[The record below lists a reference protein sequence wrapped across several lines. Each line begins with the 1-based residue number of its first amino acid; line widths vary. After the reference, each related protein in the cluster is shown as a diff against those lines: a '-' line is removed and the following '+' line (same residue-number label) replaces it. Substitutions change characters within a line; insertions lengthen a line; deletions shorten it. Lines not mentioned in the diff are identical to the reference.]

1 LSRHK
6 SAPNDSNPAQFGPR
20 FQSRLYELPFSDS
33 RVESPLGQRI
43 PPLKKERDMESQRI
57 RPFVN
62 VTVTILLL
70 SMAVLAQD
78 KPTAEK
84 SAEDKPSETNVV
96 EFECD
101 TGGAMSMDGL
111 T

>member
-1 LSRHK
+1 
-6 SAPNDSNPAQFGPR
+6 
-20 FQSRLYELPFSDS
+20 
-33 RVESPLGQRI
+33 
-43 PPLKKERDMESQRI
+43 MESQRI